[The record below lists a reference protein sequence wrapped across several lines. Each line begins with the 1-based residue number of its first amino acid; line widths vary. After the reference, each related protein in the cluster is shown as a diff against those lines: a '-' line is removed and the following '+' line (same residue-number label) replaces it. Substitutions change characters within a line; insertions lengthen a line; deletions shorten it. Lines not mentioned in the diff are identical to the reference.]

1 MRLLYPLL
9 LLICLSNGLQAQCDF
24 DATIEGDLI
33 LCPNANGQLFTQEY
47 EAFQWMKR
55 AYNETE
61 ATPIN
66 GATEQFLDV
75 SSANDVGYYMS
86 VEVTLDNCTEMSEE
100 ILVDSWWFLPVT
112 VASVGDFE
120 IGNIGEAIICSGDSM
135 FFEMNLPYDTNI
147 IWYKDGVEIVGETD
161 SKLVVYEAG
170 AYTVQGAPSICPD
183 YTQFLGLD
191 LIVEV
196 VNCTNTTEQ
205 QVESTKLS
213 CYPNPVQKELNIKST
228 HSMQRIQLL
237 DLTGKIIL
245 DQTQH
250 HTSCSLN
257 IEGTPTGLYLIQA
270 HTSAGILTQKVFV
283 Q

>member
-1 MRLLYPLL
+1 MRLLFPLL
-9 LLICLSNGLQAQCDF
+9 LLIGFSNSLLAQCDF
-24 DATIEGDLI
+24 EATVEGDLI

-47 EAFQWMKR
+47 EAYQWMKR

-75 SSANDVGYYMS
+75 SSANDVGYYIS

-120 IGNIGEAIICSGDSM
+120 IGNMGEAIICSGDSM
-135 FFEMNLPYDTNI
+135 FFEINLPYDTNI
-147 IWYKDGVEIVGETD
+147 IWYKDGAEIVGETD
-161 SKLVVYEAG
+161 TKLVVQEAG

-183 YTQFLGLD
+183 YTQYLGLD

-196 VNCTNTTEQ
+196 VNCTNTKEQ
-205 QVESTKLS
+205 QAETVKLS
-213 CYPNPVQKELNIKST
+213 CFPNPVQNELHITST
-228 HSMQRIQLL
+228 HLIQRVQLL
-237 DLTGKIIL
+237 DLTGKILL
-245 DQTQH
+245 DQAQQYS
-250 HTSCSLN
+250 SCSLN
-257 IEGTPTGLYLIQA
+257 MVGTPAGMYLLQA
-270 HTSAGILTQKVFV
+270 HTSAGIQTQKVLV

>member
-47 EAFQWMKR
+47 EAYQWMKR

-120 IGNIGEAIICSGDSM
+120 IGNMGEAIICSGDSM

-147 IWYKDGVEIVGETD
+147 IWYKDGAVIIGETD

-213 CYPNPVQKELNIKST
+213 CFPNPVQKELNIKST
-228 HSMQRIQLL
+228 YSIQRIQLL
-237 DLTGKIIL
+237 DLTGKILL
-245 DQTQH
+245 DQTQP

-257 IEGTPTGLYLIQA
+257 IEGTPAGLYLIQA

>member
-47 EAFQWMKR
+47 EAYQWMKR

-120 IGNIGEAIICSGDSM
+120 IGNMGEAIICSGDSM

-213 CYPNPVQKELNIKST
+213 CFPNPVQKELNIKST
-228 HSMQRIQLL
+228 YSIQRIQLL
-237 DLTGKIIL
+237 DLTGKILL
-245 DQTQH
+245 DQTQP

-257 IEGTPTGLYLIQA
+257 IEGAPAGLYLIQA

>member
-47 EAFQWMKR
+47 EAYQWMKR

-120 IGNIGEAIICSGDSM
+120 IGNMGESIICSGDSM

-245 DQTQH
+245 DQPQH
-250 HTSCSLN
+250 HTSGSLN
-257 IEGTPTGLYLIQA
+257 IEGTPAGLYLIQA